1 MYIYYIPH
9 HCIGYGLGRDVDDHD
24 IEKDDII
31 VRSFVVVV
39 AVAVAVAVVVVVVVL
54 LLLALGVVIPNEMM
68 NPKPQIFDWLHVYLI

>member
-1 MYIYYIPH
+1 MD
-9 HCIGYGLGRDVDDHD
+9 GDVDDHD

-39 AVAVAVAVVVVVVVL
+39 VVIAVVVGGV

>member
-9 HCIGYGLGRDVDDHD
+9 HCIGYGLGGDVDDHD
-24 IEKDDII
+24 IEKDDI
-31 VRSFVVVV
+31 VRSL
-39 AVAVAVAVVVVVVVL
+39 VVVVVVVVIAVVVVGV

>member
-9 HCIGYGLGRDVDDHD
+9 HCIGYGLGGDVDDHD
-24 IEKDDII
+24 IEKDDI
-31 VRSFVVVV
+31 VRSFVVV
-39 AVAVAVAVVVVVVVL
+39 VAVVVVVVVL

>member
-1 MYIYYIPH
+1 MYIYNIPH
-9 HCIGYGLGRDVDDHD
+9 RCIGYGLGGDVDDHD

-31 VRSFVVVV
+31 VRSFVV
-39 AVAVAVAVVVVVVVL
+39 AVAVVVV

>member
-1 MYIYYIPH
+1 M
-9 HCIGYGLGRDVDDHD
+9 GGDVDDHD

-39 AVAVAVAVVVVVVVL
+39 VVVVVFAVVVVGV

>member
-1 MYIYYIPH
+1 M
-9 HCIGYGLGRDVDDHD
+9 GGDVDDHD

-31 VRSFVVVV
+31 VRSCVVVV
-39 AVAVAVAVVVVVVVL
+39 VVAVVVVV